1 MGVTQIGLRKRIL
14 FLSSVWRCQI
24 KRESSVEQLLRHFDE
39 ENFSIDLLNSKVSN
53 ERVPQTSCGDD
64 NSDCTMNS
72 SFLNDTNYEVVEE
85 NSKSWKLIIS
95 CLYFLFS
102 TCVTSFVMVLAHERL
117 PEISKYPPL
126 PDLFLDNLPHIS
138 WGFTAAEWVGVILSA
153 IWITILIFH
162 KYRWILVRR
171 FFVLMGT
178 VFLLRS
184 ITMIITSLSVPGRH
198 LAEHCSPYMVKN
210 QNERLKRVLDIW
222 LGMGMSIS
230 GIQTCGD
237 YMFSGHTTCLTLL
250 NFFITEYS
258 PRNFQ
263 LLHTF
268 SWVLNLFGVFFILAC
283 HEHYSIDVFI
293 AIYVSSRLFL
303 YYHCLAN
310 SNILHQ
316 PGKERTMIW
325 FPLFSFMEYDVKSTV
340 PNIFEIPF
348 RYKNNLSET
357 NNDDGNNYLCD
368 KTISNTDNKQLFH
381 CTFHKDFNSSLA
393 LDNPKRLKFRN
404 NSKGK
409 HKRKE
414 NC

>member
-14 FLSSVWRCQI
+14 FLSSIWRHQVKI
-24 KRESSVEQLLRHFDE
+24 KGCEKQLLRFIDG
-39 ENFSIDLLNSKVSN
+39 ENSTVETLSSKISN
-53 ERVPQTSCGDD
+53 HSDVHKFTGDD
-64 NSDCTMNS
+64 DSNYPIKN
-72 SFLNDTNYEVVEE
+72 SFLNDDNFEVVEE
-85 NSKSWKLIIS
+85 NSNSWRLFIS
-95 CLYFLFS
+95 ALYFLFS

-117 PEISKYPPL
+117 PDISKYPPL

-138 WGFTAAEWVGVILSA
+138 WGFAAAEWVGVILSI
-153 IWITILIFH
+153 IWLTILIFH
-162 KYRWILVRR
+162 KYRLILLRR

-178 VFLLRS
+178 VLLLRS
-184 ITMIITSLSVPGRH
+184 VTMIITSLSVPGKH
-198 LAEHCSPYMVKN
+198 LADYCSPYVVQN
-210 QNERLKRVLDIW
+210 QSERLKRVLHIW

-258 PRNFQ
+258 PRKLQ
-263 LLHTF
+263 VLHTF

-316 PGKERTMIW
+316 PGMERAMTW
-325 FPLFSFMEYDVKSTV
+325 FPLFSFMEYDIKSVV
-340 PNIFEIPF
+340 PNVFEIPF
-348 RYKNNLSET
+348 RYTKS
-357 NNDDGNNYLCD
+357 CD
-368 KTISNTDNKQLFH
+368 KTDGDISSDKNGVNSFDNKTLNNNYNKHLIVYFIKIQ
-381 CTFHKDFNSSLA
+381 SL
-393 LDNPKRLKFRN
+393 LQHLYFGIIQEFD
-404 NSKGK
+404 
-409 HKRKE
+409 KRKG
-414 NC
+414 NTVR